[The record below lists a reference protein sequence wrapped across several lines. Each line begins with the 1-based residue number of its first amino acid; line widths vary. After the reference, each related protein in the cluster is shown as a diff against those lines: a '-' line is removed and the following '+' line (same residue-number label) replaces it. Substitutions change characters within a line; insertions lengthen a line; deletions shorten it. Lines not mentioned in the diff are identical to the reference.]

1 MMTRSG
7 WIAKTLVVA
16 LPMWACAVALGEDPK
31 PAAKPAAPA
40 AAHGEK
46 PAAAPA
52 PAKPATPAAAP
63 AATAT
68 ASAGAQATVGKPAP
82 DFTGKDINGK
92 DVKLSSFKGK
102 VVVLEWTNHDCPVV
116 NNCYGKSKAIPNT
129 MAKFKGQD
137 VVWISINSSNYAQDK
152 LADIKKWVADNK
164 VENTYV
170 IDAPGT
176 IGKMFGAKTTPHM
189 FVIDK
194 AGVLAYAGAIDNNP
208 DGKNKD
214 VRNYVEEAVS
224 SLMKGSSVA
233 TPTTD
238 PYGCTV
244 KYKG

>member
-16 LPMWACAVALGEDPK
+16 LPMWACAVALAEDPK
-31 PAAKPAAPA
+31 SAPKPAA

-46 PAAAPA
+46 PA
-52 PAKPATPAAAP
+52 TPAP

-68 ASAGAQATVGKPAP
+68 ATAGTQATVGKPAP

-116 NNCYGKSKAIPNT
+116 NNCYGKSKTIPNT
-129 MAKFKGQD
+129 LAKFKGQD

-152 LADIKKWVADNK
+152 IADIKKWVADNK
-164 VENTYV
+164 VETTYV
-170 IDAPGT
+170 IDAPGA

-194 AGVLAYAGAIDNNP
+194 AGTLAYAGAIDNNP
-208 DGKNKD
+208 DGSKKD
-214 VRNYVEEAVS
+214 VRNYVEEAVTA
-224 SLMKGSSVA
+224 LMKGSSVP

>member
-1 MMTRSG
+1 MTMRSG
-7 WIAKTLVVA
+7 WIVKTLVVA
-16 LPMWACAVALGEDPK
+16 LPVWACAVAIAEDPKAAPK
-31 PAAKPAAPA
+31 PAAGAHSDKPAPAAKPAEKPAAPA
-40 AAHGEK
+40 A
-46 PAAAPA
+46 
-52 PAKPATPAAAP
+52 TPAAAP
-63 AATAT
+63 SAT
-68 ASAGAQATVGKPAP
+68 AQATVGKPAP

-116 NNCYGKSKAIPNT
+116 NNCYSKSKTVPNT

-137 VVWISINSSNYAQDK
+137 VVWISINSSHYAQDK
-152 LADIKKWVADNK
+152 LADIKKWITDNK
-164 VENTYV
+164 VESTYV

-194 AGVLAYAGAIDNNP
+194 NGTLAYAGAIDNNP
-208 DGKNKD
+208 DGSKKD
-214 VRNYVEEAVS
+214 VRNYVEEAVTA
-224 SLMKGSSVA
+224 LMKGSSVA